1 MDKAVIYI
9 HGKGGNAEEAIHYK
23 PLFSNCD
30 VIGLDY
36 TAQFPWEAK
45 EEFPLLFNSIYRNY
59 KTVEVIANSIG
70 AYFAINALSNQQI
83 EKAYF
88 ISPVVDMERL
98 IADMMIWANVTE
110 DELKEK
116 KEIQTTFGE
125 TLSWDYLCYAREN
138 PIIWEIPTHILYG
151 EKDNLTAYGTIF
163 EFVQRTN
170 STLSIMKNGEHW
182 FHTKEQMQ
190 FLDNWI
196 KNRRPCNETE
206 NKDGFASPAYGSG
219 NRAGADGSKVK
230 EKRFRYSCHYN
241 VRHPGQ
247 CDGQSGYGVTKL
259 DAIVESIVCTK
270 FSEILECSK
279 SKLLQ
284 DMLRKDME
292 VAQKEVS
299 RAKSELDLKEN
310 ACTFYIWH
318 QVYRLTR
325 VRIHDKLYIVSCG
338 LKGDST
344 MSVKYT
350 TPAQHKSNLR
360 NVYGTFAIE
369 GMTISKDTR
378 SNLDRIGSGQ
388 ASYQQVVNEL
398 RAKYAK
404 KG

>member
-182 FHTKEQMQ
+182 FHTDETDSFIQLEQTVSYGWNDEFHTVETFNKKDTYRSAHQ
-190 FLDNWI
+190 SAVNARPISANKSSIFSRPTE
-196 KNRRPCNETE
+196 RR
-206 NKDGFASPAYGSG
+206 
-219 NRAGADGSKVK
+219 
-230 EKRFRYSCHYN
+230 
-241 VRHPGQ
+241 
-247 CDGQSGYGVTKL
+247 
-259 DAIVESIVCTK
+259 IVFWLISILC
-270 FSEILECSK
+270 LCS
-279 SKLLQ
+279 
-284 DMLRKDME
+284 
-292 VAQKEVS
+292 
-299 RAKSELDLKEN
+299 
-310 ACTFYIWH
+310 
-318 QVYRLTR
+318 
-325 VRIHDKLYIVSCG
+325 
-338 LKGDST
+338 
-344 MSVKYT
+344 SVKV
-350 TPAQHKSNLR
+350 P
-360 NVYGTFAIE
+360 
-369 GMTISKDTR
+369 
-378 SNLDRIGSGQ
+378 
-388 ASYQQVVNEL
+388 
-398 RAKYAK
+398 
-404 KG
+404 